1 LSQFSVSDNGALA
14 FLPISSAFAEETLTS
29 FDRSG
34 KSQTLRD
41 KLHVHYSL
49 RLSPDG
55 RRIAMGL
62 REAGRVPDVWILDLA
77 RGSLAPLTHGPASNF
92 DPLWTRDGKHI
103 LYVSERPIFDIYA
116 KSADGSGDEE
126 LVLATPND
134 NIPNL

>member
-1 LSQFSVSDNGALA
+1 
-14 FLPISSAFAEETLTS
+14 
-29 FDRSG
+29 
-34 KSQTLRD
+34 
-41 KLHVHYSL
+41 
-49 RLSPDG
+49 
-55 RRIAMGL
+55 MGL

-77 RGSLAPLTHGPASNF
+77 RGSLAPLTHGPASNL